1 LTVRSIVIH
10 GHFYQPPREDPWL
23 NQVAAEPSAAPY
35 HDWNER
41 IERESYRAVV
51 AARVYAPDGRIAH
64 IVNTLASIS
73 FNFGATLLE
82 WLERETPG
90 TYAAVLEADRASRA
104 RHAGH
109 GNAIAMPYHHVI
121 MPLASRRDKITEVRW
136 GIADFRRRFGRGPEG
151 MWLPETAVDPE
162 TLDVLAAEGIAFT
175 ILAPH
180 QVEQA
185 PADGSAGRYRT
196 SGGRSI
202 ALFVYDGAISH
213 DVAFGSLLKDASAW
227 AERLLAPGKRGHERR
242 LVAVATDGETYGHHH
257 KFGEVALAWVLRELE
272 RRRDARV
279 ENFAA
284 FLARHR
290 PEQEVKLVAPTS
302 WSCAHGV
309 ERWRADCGCRM
320 APERSTQ
327 QRWRAPLR
335 EALDW
340 LAGEL
345 HARFEQEGG
354 ALFADPWAA
363 RDAYGTDRT
372 ADGRARE
379 LLEMERNAL
388 RMFTSCG
395 WFFDDIA
402 GIETIQIL
410 RYAARAI
417 ELAGADAPR
426 LEAGVLERLAR
437 AQSNERAEGTGRDVY
452 LNHVKRRVPVES
464 AARTDAH
471 AADSGDDAARAL
483 LRAVLALEHDHSPR
497 AIAAV
502 TELADRAQRD
512 GGHIPFDAQT
522 AFYRIRAAAPPERAA
537 QLASVAWRLGF
548 ADGEVEGK
556 GKGGSH

>member
-1 LTVRSIVIH
+1 V
-10 GHFYQPPREDPWL
+10 
-23 NQVAAEPSAAPY
+23 
-35 HDWNER
+35 
-41 IERESYRAVV
+41 
-51 AARVYAPDGRIAH
+51 
-64 IVNTLASIS
+64 
-73 FNFGATLLE
+73 
-82 WLERETPG
+82 
-90 TYAAVLEADRASRA
+90 
-104 RHAGH
+104 
-109 GNAIAMPYHHVI
+109 
-121 MPLASRRDKITEVRW
+121 TEVRW
-136 GIADFRRRFGRGPEG
+136 GIADFKRRFGREPEG
-151 MWLPETAVDPE
+151 MWLPETAVDDD
-162 TLDVLAAEGIAFT
+162 TLDVLAAEGIRFT

-180 QVEQA
+180 QVERV
-185 PADGSAGRYRT
+185 PAGGLPGWYRT
-196 SGGRSI
+196 SGGRRI
-202 ALFVYDGAISH
+202 ALFTYDGAMSH
-213 DVAFGSLLKDASAW
+213 DVAFGPLVRDADAW
-227 AERLLAPGKRGHERR
+227 VARLTAGSNE

-257 KFGEVALAWVLRELE
+257 KGGDAVLARVLETLK
-272 RRRDARV
+272 RRSDVKV
-279 ENFAA
+279 ENFTS
-284 FLARHR
+284 FLARR
-290 PEQEVKLVAPTS
+290 PPEEEVRLVAPSS
-302 WSCAHGV
+302 WSCPHGV
-309 ERWRADCGCRM
+309 ERWRAECGCRA
-320 APERSTQ
+320 APERGLH

-354 ALFADPWAA
+354 ALFAGSWAA

-372 ADGRARE
+372 GDGRARE

-452 LNHVKRRVPVES
+452 RNHVKRRVPVES

>member
-1 LTVRSIVIH
+1 MTVRSIVIH

-320 APERSTQ
+320 APERPTQ

>member
-1 LTVRSIVIH
+1 LSVRSIVIH

-202 ALFVYDGAISH
+202 ALFVYDGPISH

-320 APERSTQ
+320 APERPTQ

-354 ALFADPWAA
+354 ALFAGSWAA

-372 ADGRARE
+372 GDGRARE

-452 LNHVKRRVPVES
+452 RNHVKRRVPVES

>member
-1 LTVRSIVIH
+1 LSVRSIVIH

-23 NQVAAEPSAAPY
+23 NQVAVEPSAAPY

-51 AARVYAPDGRIAH
+51 AARVYAPDGRIAQ

-82 WLERETPG
+82 WLEREAPG
-90 TYAAVLEADRASRA
+90 TYAAVLDADRASRA

-121 MPLASRRDKITEVRW
+121 MPLASRRDKVTEVRW
-136 GIADFRRRFGRGPEG
+136 GIADFRRRFGRDPEG

-175 ILAPH
+175 ILAPR
-180 QVEQA
+180 QVEHA
-185 PADGSAGRYRT
+185 PGDGSAGRYRT

-202 ALFVYDGAISH
+202 ALFVYDGPISH
-213 DVAFGSLLKDASAW
+213 DVAFGPLLKDAAAW
-227 AERLLAPGKRGHERR
+227 AERLRSPGKGREVSERR

-272 RRRDARV
+272 RHRDVRV

-290 PEQEVKLVAPTS
+290 ASHDVKLVAPTS

-320 APERSTQ
+320 APERPTQ

-345 HARFEQEGG
+345 HARFEREGG

-363 RDAYGTDRT
+363 RDAYGADRT
-372 ADGRARE
+372 AEGRARE

-395 WFFDDIA
+395 WFFDDTA

-417 ELAGADAPR
+417 ELAGADVPR

-437 AQSNERAEGTGRDVY
+437 AQSNDPDEGTGRDVY
-452 LNHVKRRVPVES
+452 LNHVKRRVPVE
-464 AARTDAH
+464 AAVPV
-471 AADSGDDAARAL
+471 ADPAGDAARAL
-483 LRAVLALEHDHSPR
+483 LRAVLALEHDHSAR

-502 TELADRAQRD
+502 HELADRAERD

-522 AFYRIRAAAPPERAA
+522 AFYRIRAAAPPDRAA
-537 QLASVAWRLGF
+537 ELGSVAWRLGF
-548 ADGEVEGK
+548 ADGEGEAKRK
-556 GKGGSH
+556 GRGS

>member
-1 LTVRSIVIH
+1 MTVRSIVIH

-320 APERSTQ
+320 APERPTQ

-354 ALFADPWAA
+354 ALFAGSWAA

-372 ADGRARE
+372 GDGRARE